1 MAGRVAVRTNV
12 IYRCF
17 AKEESCWFSANNIS
31 ADKSLVLAENKARGY
46 IYKWKNSLFLIINTG
61 VNDMMQDTELGR
73 LEGFVSKLLDRFNAL
88 QADKKRVDDLLLQR
102 EERIAALQDE
112 LASLKDERGEVSSRV
127 SGLLERI
134 QEWEAGAMENDI
146 NDSMVGS
153 NVEGGI
159 QGSLF

>member
-1 MAGRVAVRTNV
+1 
-12 IYRCF
+12 
-17 AKEESCWFSANNIS
+17 
-31 ADKSLVLAENKARGY
+31 
-46 IYKWKNSLFLIINTG
+46 
-61 VNDMMQDTELGR
+61 MMQDTELGR

-88 QADKKRVDDLLLQR
+88 QADKKKVDDLLLQR
-102 EERIAALQDE
+102 EEKIAALQDE

-146 NDSMVGS
+146 NDSVVGS
-153 NVEGGI
+153 NIEGGI

>member
-1 MAGRVAVRTNV
+1 
-12 IYRCF
+12 
-17 AKEESCWFSANNIS
+17 
-31 ADKSLVLAENKARGY
+31 
-46 IYKWKNSLFLIINTG
+46 
-61 VNDMMQDTELGR
+61 MMQDTELGR

-153 NVEGGI
+153 NIEGGI

>member
-1 MAGRVAVRTNV
+1 
-12 IYRCF
+12 
-17 AKEESCWFSANNIS
+17 
-31 ADKSLVLAENKARGY
+31 
-46 IYKWKNSLFLIINTG
+46 
-61 VNDMMQDTELGR
+61 MMQDTELGR

-102 EERIAALQDE
+102 EEKIAALQDE

-153 NVEGGI
+153 NTEGGI